1 MKNWLARRREIGR
14 LCLQVIDL
22 NERILQRGELIAQ
35 QDAEITRLRTEL
47 KEAAKQAEYWQAK
60 AVNP

>member
-1 MKNWLARRREIGR
+1 MTRKGKREIGR

>member
-1 MKNWLARRREIGR
+1 MKSWLARRREIGR